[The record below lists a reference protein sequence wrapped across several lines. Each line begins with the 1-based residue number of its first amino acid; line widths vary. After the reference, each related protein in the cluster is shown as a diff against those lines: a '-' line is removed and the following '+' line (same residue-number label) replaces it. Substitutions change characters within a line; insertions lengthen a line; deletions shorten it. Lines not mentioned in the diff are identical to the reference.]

1 MFLFASLPGKDS
13 KEEDAAEV
21 IKRIRSS
28 AQFLDTEEND
38 PNLDKVEMKE
48 ENEKDEVLAAATKV
62 ITAEGVEDIAKGA
75 NYMPR
80 DGRTTLGGTLQG
92 HESLDAALPDLWK
105 LLFFLRSGPGG
116 SDTEILPSPMLS
128 RQRVQSDESKWHN
141 VLMHRMSLMDAK
153 EPCIRQGRLA
163 AWIQHVEKTRLEQ
176 APTLPEN
183 VTVNRSDVVAFK
195 QNGNWQVGV
204 IISIWRILK
213 AKSGGGQLCSREL
226 ARGSMSAARIVRALF
241 DV

>member
-13 KEEDAAEV
+13 KEDAAEV

-128 RQRVQSDESKWHN
+128 RQRVQADESKWHN
-141 VLMHRMSLMDAK
+141 VLRSLAFAKEGWPPGYNMWRKPGWSKRPLCQRMSL
-153 EPCIRQGRLA
+153 
-163 AWIQHVEKTRLEQ
+163 
-176 APTLPEN
+176 
-183 VTVNRSDVVAFK
+183 
-195 QNGNWQVGV
+195 
-204 IISIWRILK
+204 
-213 AKSGGGQLCSREL
+213 
-226 ARGSMSAARIVRALF
+226 
-241 DV
+241 